1 MINEGARLR
10 IEAIDKD
17 IDKLQTEREAILTTE
32 DLTTK
37 EHYEYYHG

>member
-1 MINEGARLR
+1 MINPGANLRLTEINNKIIRLR
-10 IEAIDKD
+10 I
-17 IDKLQTEREAILTTE
+17 EREAILTTE